1 MMRNISIGIDM
12 GSSTTRVVVGEFLKG
27 EKNPKIIG
35 VGEAETKGVRHGY
48 VVNFNDAVNSV
59 KNAVSMAE
67 KSSGGIKI
75 KKAVVSINSITLRSE
90 INSGSTTITKANNE
104 VTNLDIKK
112 AIEESENTLNLVNRK
127 IIQMFP
133 VSFKLDGKEVHGKAE
148 GMHGNK
154 LEVKILFITC
164 STQHLD
170 DLLAILA
177 ETGIE
182 TVDVTASSI
191 AGSYLALTEKQKI
204 VGSALVNIGFE
215 TVSLCIFENGIPV
228 YLHTF
233 SIGSS
238 DITNDIALG
247 FKIPLE
253 NAESLKIKN
262 DAEKSI
268 KKKLDEMI
276 EARLSDIFE
285 LIENHLKK
293 IKRNELLPAGVVFI
307 GGGASIPK
315 LEELSKSFLK
325 LPSKIATTEFFGNIK
340 TKLRDPA
347 WFVVLGLVIS
357 SKNSQDNSTDSLHN
371 IFKDTKNSIKS
382 ILKQLMP

>member
-1 MMRNISIGIDM
+1 M

-35 VGEAETKGVRHGY
+35 IGESETKGVRHGY
-48 VVNFNDAVNSV
+48 VVNFNEAVNSV
-59 KNAVSMAE
+59 KKAVSLAE
-67 KSSGGIKI
+67 KSSGIKI
-75 KKAVVSINSITLRSE
+75 HRAFVSINSVTLKSE
-90 INSGSTTITKANNE
+90 ISTGIANTTKADSE

-112 AIEESENTLNLVNRK
+112 ATEESESNLTLGNRK

-133 VSFKLDGKEVHGKAE
+133 VSFKLDGKEVLGRPE
-148 GMHGNK
+148 GMKGNK
-154 LEVKILFITC
+154 LEAKVLYVTC

-170 DLLAILA
+170 DLLAVLA
-177 ETGIE
+177 EAGVDPI
-182 TVDVTASSI
+182 DVTASSI
-191 AGSYLALTEKQKI
+191 AGSYLALSERQKM
-204 VGSALVNIGFE
+204 VGAGLINIGSE
-215 TVSLCIFENGIPV
+215 TVSLAIFENSIPV

-247 FKIPLE
+247 LKIPLE
-253 NAESLKIKN
+253 KAEMMKIKN
-262 DAEKSI
+262 DPEEFS
-268 KKKLDEMI
+268 KKKLDEII

-285 LIENHLKK
+285 LVENHLKK

-307 GGGASIPK
+307 GGGSGINK
-315 LEELSKSFLK
+315 LEEISKSKLK
-325 LPSKIATTEFFGNIK
+325 LPSKIGTTDFFGIVK

-357 SKNSQDNSTDSLHN
+357 CKNSDNYSSSSFN
-371 IFKDTKNSIKS
+371 GAFKDLKS
-382 ILKQLMP
+382 LVKSWTKQLMP